1 MRRTRTT
8 KGAALT
14 ETAAG
19 LILLIPVA
27 LFLIDA
33 GALVI
38 CQVSNDA
45 LAKHAARAAA
55 ELPYNTGQGAAAN
68 VVANF
73 AAGNTTLCSAAT
85 LKLCQYTGGAG
96 TNGVVTCT
104 TEITCKLPC
113 PIPLG
118 GPASQTFDAK
128 CAEPVVGDPP

>member
-1 MRRTRTT
+1 MRRIRTT

-27 LFLIDA
+27 LFLIDM

-55 ELPYNTGQGAAAN
+55 ELPFGTGTGAAAN
-68 VVANF
+68 VVASF
-73 AAGNTTLCSAAT
+73 AAGNTTLCSGAT
-85 LKLCQYTGGAG
+85 LKACQYTGGVG
-96 TNGVVTCT
+96 TGVVTCT

-118 GPASQTFDAK
+118 GPSSQIFDAK